1 MLFAQASYKKR
12 TQIHPGATIVPAGLK
27 VVLLYKLF
35 IKSLHKST
43 QRVQLSSRAQTS
55 AFVQASYKKPTQIH
69 PEGAIVPAGLKL
81 MLLYKL
87 FIKSLHKF
95 TQSLK
100 LGQQG
105 SNECFCTSCV

>member
-1 MLFAQASYKKR
+1 MLFVQASYKKR

-81 MLLYKL
+81 MLLYRL
-87 FIKSLHKF
+87 PIKSLHRS
-95 TQSLK
+95 TQRVQLA
-100 LGQQG
+100 QQG
-105 SNECFCTSCV
+105 SN